1 MTDIK
6 EFNLVEVRNNS
17 TIVNDLNNVYK
28 LWGYEEVSPTFIN
41 NLETIKG
48 REVIDE
54 NEIIGIVSNNSLCL
68 RPEMTASIV
77 KLTSTRLVNKKRPIR
92 LYNSGI
98 VFNKKQSYK
107 NTFKFKENLQS
118 GIELISYDTRFPE
131 IEVIN
136 ILFDAIDN
144 INLIES
150 CNLTLLVS
158 TTKIMDL
165 ILLKY
170 EKNNYEE
177 IKCCMAD
184 LDHESLN
191 KLNIDRNDK
200 IILKEILF
208 TRGEPETVLKKIKNI
223 YGHNN
228 IIDELETLFK
238 TLSKIAK
245 KYNIK
250 IQLDPTYQP
259 HLNLYAGMVFQ
270 LICEDNNTKTIIA
283 KGGRYDELVRY
294 FSPNEKVI
302 NGIGF
307 TISIDSLRDLILVNS
322 QIKKRVLLLFKDLY
336 LLEKG
341 INEQKILQEKGIVT
355 ILHLNPCNEIT
366 KANHLM
372 REHNCT
378 EIQWIK

>member
-1 MTDIK
+1 MSDIK
-6 EFNLVEVRNNS
+6 EFNLIDVRNNS
-17 TIVNDLNNVYK
+17 SIVNDLNNVYK
-28 LWGYEEVSPTFIN
+28 LWGYEEVSPSFIN

-54 NEIIGIVSNNSLCL
+54 DELIGIVSNNLLCL
-68 RPEMTASIV
+68 RPEMTTSIV
-77 KLTSTRLVNKKRPIR
+77 KLTSTRLLNKNRPIR

-107 NTFKFKENLQS
+107 NTFKFQENFQS
-118 GIELISYDTRFPE
+118 GIELISYDTQFPE

-144 INLIES
+144 INLIDS

-165 ILLKY
+165 ILLNYKN
-170 EKNNYEE
+170 NNYEE
-177 IKCCMAD
+177 IKKCMVN
-184 LDHESLN
+184 LDQESLDR
-191 KLNIDRNDK
+191 LNIDKNDK
-200 IILKEILF
+200 AILKELLF
-208 TRGEPETVLKKIKNI
+208 TRGEPANILKKLKNI
-223 YGHNN
+223 YGNN
-228 IIDELETLFK
+228 NVIEELECLFN
-238 TLSKIAK
+238 TLSKISM

-259 HLNLYAGMVFQ
+259 HLNLYAGIVFQ
-270 LICEDNNTKTIIA
+270 LICDNNNIKTIIA

-294 FSPNEKVI
+294 FNPNEKII

-307 TISIDSLRDLILVNS
+307 TISIDNLRDLIVEKT
-322 QIKKRVLLLFKDLY
+322 QTKKKVLLLFKDSY
-336 LLEKG
+336 LLDKG
-341 INEQKILQEKGIVT
+341 INEQKALQKKGIIT
-355 ILHLNPCNEIT
+355 ILYLNPCNENS
-366 KANHLM
+366 KANTLM
-372 REHNCT
+372 KEHNCT

>member
-1 MTDIK
+1 MSDIK
-6 EFNLVEVRNNS
+6 EFNLIDVRNNS
-17 TIVNDLNNVYK
+17 SIVNDLNNVYK
-28 LWGYEEVSPTFIN
+28 LWGYEEVSPSFIN

-54 NEIIGIVSNNSLCL
+54 DELIGIVSNNSLCL
-68 RPEMTASIV
+68 RPEMTTSIV
-77 KLTSTRLVNKKRPIR
+77 KLTSTRLLNKKRPIR

-107 NTFKFKENLQS
+107 NTFKLQENLQS
-118 GIELISYDTRFPE
+118 GIELISYDTQFPE

-144 INLIES
+144 INLIDS

-165 ILLKY
+165 ILLNYKN
-170 EKNNYEE
+170 NNYEE
-177 IKCCMAD
+177 IKKCMVN
-184 LDHESLN
+184 LDQESLDR
-191 KLNIDRNDK
+191 LNIDKNDK
-200 IILKEILF
+200 AILKELLF
-208 TRGEPETVLKKIKNI
+208 TRGEPAIILKKLKNI
-223 YGHNN
+223 YGNN
-228 IIDELETLFK
+228 NVIEELECLFN
-238 TLSKIAK
+238 TLSRISM

-259 HLNLYAGMVFQ
+259 HLNLYAGIVFQ
-270 LICEDNNTKTIIA
+270 LICDNNNIKTIIA

-294 FSPNEKVI
+294 FNPNEKII

-307 TISIDSLRDLILVNS
+307 TISIDNLRDLIVEKS
-322 QIKKRVLLLFKDLY
+322 QPKKKVLLLFKDSY
-336 LLEKG
+336 LLDKG
-341 INEQKILQEKGIVT
+341 INEQKALQKKGVIT
-355 ILHLNPCNEIT
+355 ILYLNPCNENS
-366 KANHLM
+366 KANILM
-372 REHNCT
+372 KEHNCT

>member
-6 EFNLVEVRNNS
+6 EFNLIDVRNNS
-17 TIVNDLNNVYK
+17 SIVNVLNNVYK
-28 LWGYEEVSPTFIN
+28 LWGYEEVSPSFIN

-48 REVIDE
+48 REVINDD
-54 NEIIGIVSNNSLCL
+54 EIIGIVSNNSLCL
-68 RPEMTASIV
+68 RPEMTTSIV
-77 KLTSTRLVNKKRPIR
+77 KLTSTRLLNKKRPIR

-107 NTFKFKENLQS
+107 NTFKFQENLQS
-118 GIELISYDTRFPE
+118 GIELISYETQFPE

-144 INLIES
+144 IELREN

-165 ILLKY
+165 ILLNYKN
-170 EKNNYEE
+170 NNYEE
-177 IKCCMAD
+177 IKKCMIN
-184 LDHESLN
+184 LDSESLN
-191 KLNIDRNDK
+191 RINIDKNDK
-200 IILKEILF
+200 TILKELLF
-208 TRGEPETVLKKIKNI
+208 TRGEPAIIIKKLRNI
-223 YGHNN
+223 YGFNN
-228 IIDELETLFK
+228 VIEELENLFSTLA
-238 TLSKIAK
+238 KIAK

-259 HLNLYAGMVFQ
+259 HLNLYAGTVFQ
-270 LICEDNNTKTIIA
+270 LICENNNIKKIIA

-294 FSPNEKVI
+294 FNPNEKII

-307 TISIDSLRDLILVNS
+307 TISIDNLRELIIDNP
-322 QIKKRVLLLFKDLY
+322 QNKKKVLLLFKDSY
-336 LLEKG
+336 LLDKG
-341 INEQKILQEKGIVT
+341 IKEQKTLQKKGVVT
-355 ILHLNPCNEIT
+355 ILYLNPCNDNY
-366 KANHLM
+366 KANLLM
-372 REHNCT
+372 KEHNCT